1 MIFFFKIQRDALTL
15 LSMHWPSKKDFFSF
29 NCIRSFWLLLRLL
42 LVPTAQFGIGFCHN
56 WMVHHMENIHI
67 VGFKMIHS
75 PRFWYYVYFSFLF
88 SILPRFLLAGLWNSE
103 HRILNSKLT
112 NVSKNRTHNLT
123 ISKSSL
129 ICFKFGQLCIFFSDQ
144 TTSWKIS
151 FTLEKCKSHY

>member
-15 LSMHWPSKKDFFSF
+15 LSMHWPSKKDFFFSF

-67 VGFKMIHS
+67 VGFKIIHS

-129 ICFKFGQLCIFFSDQ
+129 IRSYMF
-144 TTSWKIS
+144 
-151 FTLEKCKSHY
+151 